1 MQIQKSYEINK
12 NIIVTHKMAK
22 KEETRTSID
31 ELNESLSSIEQK
43 VENNKNYIYWV
54 CGAIVVIAAAIV
66 GYIYGIRNPGIEGAQ
81 SEISQAD
88 MQLAQGNDSIALAQY
103 MAVADGY
110 SNSVAN
116 RANLNAAILLYND
129 GKYDEAI
136 GYISNFDP
144 EGVIIGPASQSL
156 LGDCYVN
163 TGKLDEALAAYDKA
177 IALSADNSYYTPLFM
192 VKKATIYRE
201 QKNYAA
207 EADIFQ
213 SIKDKYP
220 DFSRNYNFD
229 VDKYLDRAKAMA
241 GK

>member
-1 MQIQKSYEINK
+1 
-12 NIIVTHKMAK
+12 MAK
-22 KEETRTSID
+22 KESTRTSID

-54 CGAIVVIAAAIV
+54 CGAIVVIAAVIV
-66 GYIYGIRNPGIEGAQ
+66 GYIYGIRNPGLEDAK

-88 MQLAQGNDSIALAQY
+88 IQLAQGNDSIALVQY

-136 GYISNFDP
+136 SYIGNFDP

-163 TGKLDEALAAYDKA
+163 TGKLDEALSAYDKA

-192 VKKATIYRE
+192 VKKATVYRE

-213 SIKDKYP
+213 SIKEKYP
-220 DFSRNYNFD
+220 EFSRNYNFD

>member
-1 MQIQKSYEINK
+1 
-12 NIIVTHKMAK
+12 MAK
-22 KEETRTSID
+22 KESTRTSID

-43 VENNKNYIYWV
+43 VENNKNSIYWV
-54 CGAIVVIAAAIV
+54 CGAIVVIAAVIV
-66 GYIYGIRNPGIEGAQ
+66 GYIYGIRNPGLEDAK

-88 MQLAQGNDSIALAQY
+88 IQLAQGNDSIALVQY

-136 GYISNFDP
+136 SYIGNFDP

-163 TGKLDEALAAYDKA
+163 TGKLEEALSAYDKA

-192 VKKATIYRE
+192 VKKATVYRE

-213 SIKDKYP
+213 SIKEKYP
-220 DFSRNYNFD
+220 EFSRNYNFD

>member
-1 MQIQKSYEINK
+1 
-12 NIIVTHKMAK
+12 MAK
-22 KEETRTSID
+22 KESTRTSID

-54 CGAIVVIAAAIV
+54 CGAIVVIAAVIV
-66 GYIYGIRNPGIEGAQ
+66 GYIYGIRNPGLEDARN
-81 SEISQAD
+81 EISQAD
-88 MQLAQGNDSIALAQY
+88 MQLAQGNDSIALVQY
-103 MAVADGY
+103 MAVAEGY

-129 GKYDEAI
+129 GKYEEAI
-136 GYISNFDP
+136 SCISNFDP
-144 EGVIIGPASQSL
+144 EGVIVGPASQSL

-163 TGKLDEALAAYDKA
+163 TGKLDEALSTYDKA

-207 EADIFQ
+207 EADVFQ

-229 VDKYLDRAKAMA
+229 VNKYLDRAKAMA

>member
-1 MQIQKSYEINK
+1 
-12 NIIVTHKMAK
+12 MAK
-22 KEETRTSID
+22 KENTRTSID

-54 CGAIVVIAAAIV
+54 CGAIVVIAAIIM
-66 GYIYGIRNPGIEGAQ
+66 GYIYGIRNPGIESAKN
-81 SEISQAD
+81 EISQAD
-88 MQLAQGNDSIALAQY
+88 MQLAQGNDSIALVQY
-103 MAVADGY
+103 KAIAENY
-110 SNSVAN
+110 SNSASN

-136 GYISNFDP
+136 SYINNFDP
-144 EGVIIGPASQSL
+144 QGVIIGPAAQSL

-163 TGKLDEALAAYDKA
+163 TGKYDEALAAYDNA
-177 IALSADNSYYTPLFM
+177 ITLSDDNNYYTPLFM

-201 QKNYAA
+201 QKNYTA
-207 EADIFQ
+207 EAEVFQ
-213 SIKDKYP
+213 TIKDRYP

-229 VDKYLDRAKAMA
+229 VDKYLDRANAMA